1 MADPDAARL
10 GYSYNPTK
18 KPKNMYSK
26 KPRYTPPPSQAVF
39 TSTSNVVSAKH
50 KEAER
55 RAASLQVSNTKNEL
69 EKAFQYAENH
79 REKFVLIRGKAGSW
93 AKTDMGRG
101 IIVWYKPEGG
111 QSSLIFDHIEINKG
125 PYAGNYTKDNY
136 QAVLR
141 DKYKSI
147 VDNNWYVVHKG
158 SNTTDGNKVELNR
171 AVQLK
176 KVQKHPNGDI
186 DHDGIPNKLDNS
198 PLKINE
204 PQKKVVEIN
213 TNKKVF
219 ISGSMFGDM
228 VGSNAIPKSVLEKVK
243 EYEKKDGKSY
253 AIKVDPITQ
262 KYYIVREQGKVVENK
277 KYNQGLDPN
286 NDGTS
291 GTAADYRILAKRKL
305 KQQEGKTGG
314 TDGSEGG
321 EDASI
326 PGNGDPSNRPGRS
339 RSNDNRRNGSGE
351 SDRNRDDS
359 NNSSRNQT
367 GGNTLIKDPNGN
379 NLLARFTKV
388 YGEEGK
394 AKLREALDAFKAA
407 GGTVDEN
414 YQIGQYGYNVRIK
427 VDGKW
432 IAGTDEVKEKL
443 VAHASASA
451 AASSTYSDPTSAQAI
466 TRLNLLGAQGGGTE
480 KGLSRR
486 FALAYGGGDTAR
498 GNQVLTA
505 AIAAYKQ
512 SNPNKIDVQGTLGQP
527 GAYVRVMHNGEW
539 TSNSDIVAQTLAS
552 SVNLAASGDPVT
564 KPFKEQTNAQQA
576 FLGGANGNSVLSR
589 FNLAFNA
596 TGTDALE
603 QAIDRYEKLNP
614 GNDIKVHGK
623 PGEQGFW
630 IEVKTKDGGWS
641 SDTDAVLKRLST
653 DSRSA
658 GATATNQ
665 NGADG
670 ANGSPASSPQRSSN
684 ESRPDRA
691 KKSEESKGAGGGDVS
706 ISEAAQKSQALMA
719 ADLNKDGTVTKKEDT
734 VLNAADRNNNGVV
747 SAKEVEKF
755 VAVADADAS
764 GTVERTEAKAYKMVD
779 SNDNGK
785 ISKKELKA
793 YDSIAGKDGEI
804 SKKEAK
810 QALKAQIDNKQDQ
823 REHDLAKEY
832 LAKTSEKSGGSQVV
846 GDQAAALVNAQTSKP
861 NKPDNDGPGKKKKK

>member
-1 MADPDAARL
+1 MADPDAIKYAQQQAAQRAANKARRQSDRASAARYA
-10 GYSYNPTK
+10 GQAKAQYEEQQAADRASAARYAGQAKAQYEISRKAKNHPTGDVDRDGV
-18 KPKNMYSK
+18 PNNIDKNNLVKNNLSSE
-26 KPRYTPPPSQAVF
+26 RRTI
-39 TSTSNVVSAKH
+39 N
-50 KEAER
+50 KETKAQAER
-55 RAASLQVSNTKNEL
+55 REGLNARIQTALAAAQASTPLSPTTPDPLASDATLPKSKVVDGPNGTKLVYSLERNDK
-69 EKAFQYAENH
+69 
-79 REKFVLIRGKAGSW
+79 
-93 AKTDMGRG
+93 
-101 IIVWYKPEGG
+101 G
-111 QSSLIFDHIEINKG
+111 QSSWVFTN
-125 PYAGNYTKDNY
+125 
-136 QAVLR
+136 
-141 DKYKSI
+141 
-147 VDNNWYVVHKG
+147 
-158 SNTTDGNKVELNR
+158 VE
-171 AVQLK
+171 V
-176 KVQKHPNGDI
+176 
-186 DHDGIPNKLDNS
+186 
-198 PLKINE
+198 
-204 PQKKVVEIN
+204 
-213 TNKKVF
+213 
-219 ISGSMFGDM
+219 
-228 VGSNAIPKSVLEKVK
+228 
-243 EYEKKDGKSY
+243 DGKSY
-253 AIKVDPITQ
+253 TEQVRNPKRIDNPNYKKKLDLNDDGVSGTKKDYALLSKQKAREGRETEGPGNDDPAT
-262 KYYIVREQGKVVENK
+262 
-277 KYNQGLDPN
+277 DPPT
-286 NDGTS
+286 GGGTPSTS
-291 GTAADYRILAKRKL
+291 GTP
-305 KQQEGKTGG
+305 G
-314 TDGSEGG
+314 DGSPSSSPNRNRSG
-321 EDASI
+321 E
-326 PGNGDPSNRPGRS
+326 
-339 RSNDNRRNGSGE
+339 NRRNGANG
-351 SDRNRDDS
+351 
-359 NNSSRNQT
+359 RNQNGNNDDNNQNSPT